1 MTKTRIFT
9 LIIVLSLFI
18 LPAAAFAFE
27 VESGDS
33 VYVNAD
39 EVIEGNFYAAGQAVN
54 IDGKITGDLFCAGQT
69 ISVRGEVAGDVI
81 CAGQSIDV
89 SGQVGGSVRTA
100 GNTIN
105 IRGNVARN
113 LQMFGATLILN
124 PEATIGWDALIGGA
138 SADIGGKIGR
148 GLFGGVADII
158 ISGEINGDV
167 DMSVDSRYQDRSGLI
182 IADSAI
188 INGDLI
194 YTDRHDA
201 NIGSQASIAS
211 ETTKK
216 LPKESVAKKDLTIA
230 WAWGK
235 LYSVFAALV
244 IGLVLISLWRK
255 PIIEI
260 TNKMQKTPGKTIG
273 WGAIIMLI
281 TPILSAILIFTLI
294 GIPLS
299 VIMFGLWLLAIYLSK
314 IITGIFIGRNIL
326 EKTIKHKSDSLI
338 WAMIIGIIV
347 GWLIFSLPI
356 IGWMLTLVAIWWGL
370 GGLWLYLK
378 NE

>member
-9 LIIVLSLFI
+9 LIVVLSLFI
-18 LPAAAFAFE
+18 LPASVFAFE

-69 ISVRGEVAGDVI
+69 ISVRGEIEGDII

-89 SGQVGGSVRTA
+89 SGQVGGSVRTV

-105 IRGNVARN
+105 IRGNIARN

-167 DMSVDSRYQDRSGLI
+167 DMSVDSRHQDQSGLI
-182 IADSAI
+182 ITDSAI

-201 NIGSQASIAS
+201 NISSQASIAG
-211 ETTKK
+211 EITKN
-216 LPKESVAKKDLTIA
+216 LPKEKATSKNLSIA

-260 TNKMQKTPGKTIG
+260 TDKMLKKTGKTIG
-273 WGAIIMLI
+273 WGMIIMLI
-281 TPILSAILIFTLI
+281 TPILSVILIFTLI
-294 GIPLS
+294 GLPLA
-299 VIMFGLWLLAIYLSK
+299 VILFGLWILAIYLSK
-314 IITGIFIGRNIL
+314 IIAGIFIGRGIL
-326 EKTIKHKSDSLI
+326 EKIWKKKKDSLI
-338 WAMIIGIIV
+338 WAMIIGIIIS
-347 GWLIFSLPI
+347 WLIFSIPLV
-356 IGWMLTLVAIWWGL
+356 GWILALIAIWWGL

-378 NE
+378 KD